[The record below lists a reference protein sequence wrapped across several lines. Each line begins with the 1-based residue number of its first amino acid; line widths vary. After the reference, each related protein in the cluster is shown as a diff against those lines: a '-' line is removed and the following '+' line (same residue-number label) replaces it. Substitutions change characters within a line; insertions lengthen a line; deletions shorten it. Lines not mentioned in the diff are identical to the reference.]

1 MGPEAKGEEQG
12 VMSRQLFGRYIPR
25 RSVIHDLDPR
35 IKIGGAVVMSVI
47 VLQGAFFTCAM
58 TSAALCALLSAARIP
73 WRRLLSALRPARVFL
88 ALLFVL
94 HLLFTEGTPIPL
106 LENILA
112 AVTFEGL
119 QKGLLVSWQFAV
131 LLCTGALL
139 TMTTSPGGLVDGLER
154 ILRPLRVIGIRS
166 HDIALM
172 VSLAL
177 RFVPTLIEEMD
188 RIREA
193 QEARGA
199 SFRGGLIHRSRRAVS
214 MLLPVALG
222 AFRRGDELAAAME
235 ARGYSGGP
243 RTGLRELRLTGR
255 DYTAAA
261 LALLLLGAIAGGDLL
276 LFGL

>member
-1 MGPEAKGEEQG
+1 
-12 VMSRQLFGRYIPR
+12 MSRQLFGQYIPR
-25 RSVIHDLDPR
+25 RSVIHALDPR
-35 IKIGGAVVMSVI
+35 IKIGGAMVLSVI
-47 VLQGAFFTCAM
+47 VLQGSFFTCVT
-58 TSAALCALLSAARIP
+58 TSLSLLILVSASQIP
-73 WRRLLSALRPARVFL
+73 LPRLLSALRPARLFL

-106 LENILA
+106 FENRLLT
-112 AVTFEGL
+112 VTFEGFL
-119 QKGLLVSWQFAV
+119 KGVLVSWQFAV

-139 TMTTSPGGLVDGLER
+139 TMTTSPGELVNGLER
-154 ILRPLRVIGIRS
+154 ILRPLRIIGIRS
-166 HDIALM
+166 HGIALM

-188 RIREA
+188 RIRDA
-193 QEARGA
+193 QAARGA
-199 SFRGGLIHRSRRAVS
+199 SFKGGLIRRSRRAAS
-214 MLLPVALG
+214 MFLPVALG

-261 LALLLLGAIAGGDLL
+261 LALLVLGAIAGGDLF
-276 LFGL
+276 LFG